1 MITLESE
8 INVPLGLLVFR
19 VFFKSYGLIL
29 DSIVL
34 IYIVEVVF
42 KHKVSMELPLFYLTN
57 FLGAVFIQGPTFI
70 PEYRV
75 RGSLILI

>member
-57 FLGAVFIQGPTFI
+57 FLGAVCIQGPTFT